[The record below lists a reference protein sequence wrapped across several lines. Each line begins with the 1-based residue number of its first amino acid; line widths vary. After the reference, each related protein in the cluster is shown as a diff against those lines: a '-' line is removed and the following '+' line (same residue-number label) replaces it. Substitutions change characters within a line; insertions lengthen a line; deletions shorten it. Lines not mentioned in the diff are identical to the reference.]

1 MVLAVVLVVVV
12 MGVMT
17 MKEKRIKPLPLF
29 LPAQY
34 RKEEGEEEVEQEN
47 KVEGP
52 HNLALLLPLSPL
64 SSIYQSSP
72 INCSVRKERHW
83 LIL

>member
-29 LPAQY
+29 LLAQY
-34 RKEEGEEEVEQEN
+34 HKEEGEVEE
-47 KVEGP
+47 EGP
-52 HNLALLLPLSPL
+52 HNLARLLPLSLL
-64 SSIYQSSP
+64 SSIYQSFP
-72 INCSVRKERHW
+72 INYSVRKERHW